1 MFDNLLIWFFDRFFP
16 KKEKPSKPSVAVN
29 VTQQQVV
36 KKTVKKATTRKP
48 AVKKPAVKK
57 AKK

>member
-16 KKEKPSKPSVAVN
+16 KKVEPPKPAVDVV
-29 VTQQQVV
+29 VTQTV
-36 KKTVKKATTRKP
+36 KKTVKKASTRKP